1 MTPGNSTHLEAMPFM
16 MSVPGRSPAFFTLAV
31 LAVAGCGGQESVRG
45 GSELPFDQ
53 WASDTVTVEWARA
66 VADAVGPSVL
76 FDRVSLPY
84 PALTDFFGVQ
94 VLKALTPEEV
104 LLDLVPLYADLVGQT
119 PYALTLR
126 FGSELEVVFRFNTV
140 LYLDG
145 NLLGVPYARV
155 ELGDPTT
162 YPQQPKAFRQI
173 LVDAGLGDRYL
184 VPNPYFAAEQMAWD
198 HLLEPELLEAVPVS
212 TDTTAFKDVD
222 RAVFLVGETHGGTEA
237 FELAETMVLSP
248 VSDWLALEMLP
259 EDLQP
264 LLDRYLASVDGSEG
278 WEDARAAL
286 LRFYSRNWNTRGHEI
301 TEDPADN
308 PYFRLIDLARSSGKR
323 VIAMDASE
331 LYVTFRFGEFPL
343 GAATRDY
350 VWASKLPDWG
360 RGVVYGGSSHF
371 SPDRRPNMLTF
382 LRERFPDV
390 EVFEA
395 PG

>member
-264 LLDRYLASVDGSEG
+264 LLDRYLASEDGSEG

>member
-1 MTPGNSTHLEAMPFM
+1 M
-16 MSVPGRSPAFFTLAV
+16 MSVAGRSPAFFTMAA
-31 LAVAGCGGQESVRG
+31 LAVAACGGPESGRG
-45 GSELPFDQ
+45 GSELPFEQ

-66 VADAVGPSVL
+66 VTDAVGPSIL

-104 LLDLVPLYADLVGQT
+104 LLDLVPLHANLVGQT

-126 FGSELEVVFRFNTV
+126 FGPELEVVFRFNTV

-145 NLLGVPYARV
+145 NALGVPYARV
-155 ELGDPTT
+155 ELGDPAT
-162 YPQQPKAFRQI
+162 YPQQPKAFRQT

-184 VPNPYFAAEQMAWD
+184 VPNPYFAAEQIAWD
-198 HLLEPELLEAVPVS
+198 HLLEPELLEAVPVR
-212 TDTTAFKDVD
+212 TDTTALKDVD

-331 LYVTFRFGEFPL
+331 LYVTFRFGEFLL

-390 EVFEA
+390 EVFE
-395 PG
+395 PPWDG

>member
-1 MTPGNSTHLEAMPFM
+1 M
-16 MSVPGRSPAFFTLAV
+16 
-31 LAVAGCGGQESVRG
+31 
-45 GSELPFDQ
+45 
-53 WASDTVTVEWARA
+53 
-66 VADAVGPSVL
+66 
-76 FDRVSLPY
+76 
-84 PALTDFFGVQ
+84 
-94 VLKALTPEEV
+94 
-104 LLDLVPLYADLVGQT
+104 
-119 PYALTLR
+119 
-126 FGSELEVVFRFNTV
+126 
-140 LYLDG
+140 
-145 NLLGVPYARV
+145 
-155 ELGDPTT
+155 
-162 YPQQPKAFRQI
+162 
-173 LVDAGLGDRYL
+173 
-184 VPNPYFAAEQMAWD
+184 
-198 HLLEPELLEAVPVS
+198 
-212 TDTTAFKDVD
+212 D
-222 RAVFLVGETHGGTEA
+222 RAVFLVGEAHGGTEA
-237 FELAETMVLSP
+237 FELAEAMVLSP

-331 LYVTFRFGEFPL
+331 LYVTFRFGEFLL

-390 EVFEA
+390 EVFE
-395 PG
+395 PPWDG

>member
-1 MTPGNSTHLEAMPFM
+1 M
-16 MSVPGRSPAFFTLAV
+16 MIAAGRSPAFFTLAA
-31 LAVAGCGGQESVRG
+31 LAVAGCGGPEGGTG
-45 GSELPFDQ
+45 GSELPYDQ
-53 WASDTVTVEWARA
+53 WASDTVTVEWARM
-66 VADAVGPSVL
+66 VADAVGRSTL

-94 VLKALTPEEV
+94 ILKPLTPDEV
-104 LLDLVPLYADLVGQT
+104 LLDLVPLYADLVGET

-126 FGSELEVVFRFNTV
+126 FGAEMEVVFRFNTV
-140 LYLDG
+140 LYLGG
-145 NLLGVPYARV
+145 NALGVPYARV
-155 ELGDPTT
+155 ELRDPAA
-162 YPQQPKAFRQI
+162 YPRQPEAFRQL

-184 VPNPYFAAEQMAWD
+184 VPNPYLAAEQLAWD
-198 HLLEPELLEAVPVS
+198 RMLEPELLDAVGVRS
-212 TDTTAFKDVD
+212 DTSAFREMD

-308 PYFRLIDLARSSGKR
+308 PYFRLIDLARSSGKH

-350 VWASKLPDWG
+350 VWASTLPDWG

-371 SPDRRPNMLTF
+371 SPDRRPNLLTF
-382 LRERFPDV
+382 LRERFPAI
-390 EVFEA
+390 EIFEA
-395 PG
+395 PGEG